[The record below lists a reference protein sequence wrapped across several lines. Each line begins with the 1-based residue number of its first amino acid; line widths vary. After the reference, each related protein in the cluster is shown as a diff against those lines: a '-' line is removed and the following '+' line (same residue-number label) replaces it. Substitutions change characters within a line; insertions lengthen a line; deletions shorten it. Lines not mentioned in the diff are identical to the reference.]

1 MITILV
7 PTFNENKNIF
17 LFVETIKK
25 INLRFKYNILFVDDN
40 SNDGTLHELIKV
52 KKKYNN
58 IEYIVRKGNH
68 RDLTQSLVYAI
79 NYIKDKYTLVMD
91 CDLQHDYNK
100 IYLII
105 EKIVM
110 NDCDLVIG
118 SRFIKDG
125 QNIHMNKRRIFE
137 SKLGIFLCKFL
148 GINNIKDPLSGFF
161 IIRSELL
168 FNLKHKIK
176 TRGFKI
182 LLTILYLYK
191 NKLNYYE
198 LPIKFNKRLYENSK
212 LNYRVKILFLEQ
224 ILRLKLNF

>member
-40 SNDGTLHELIKV
+40 SNDGTLHELIRV

-58 IEYIVRKGNH
+58 IEYIVRKENH

-105 EKIVM
+105 DKIVK

-125 QNIHMNKRRIFE
+125 QNILMNKRRIFE

-148 GINNIKDPLSGFF
+148 GINDIKDPLSGFF

>member
-25 INLRFKYNILFVDDN
+25 INIRFKYNILFVDDN
-40 SNDGTLHELIKV
+40 SNDGTLHELIRV

-58 IEYIVRKGNH
+58 IEYIVRKENH

-105 EKIVM
+105 EKNCI
-110 NDCDLVIG
+110 
-118 SRFIKDG
+118 FIYSKKDSI
-125 QNIHMNKRRIFE
+125 QK
-137 SKLGIFLCKFL
+137 
-148 GINNIKDPLSGFF
+148 
-161 IIRSELL
+161 
-168 FNLKHKIK
+168 
-176 TRGFKI
+176 
-182 LLTILYLYK
+182 
-191 NKLNYYE
+191 
-198 LPIKFNKRLYENSK
+198 
-212 LNYRVKILFLEQ
+212 
-224 ILRLKLNF
+224 